1 MNMYDS
7 TTQSSSKGYSFS
19 SFMSSVYAWMGG
31 ALMLTAGAAYGV
43 YNSVPLFNFI
53 LQKYVFMGILLV
65 NIFLPTALIVFIE
78 KISFKS
84 ALALYVAYSL
94 LTGVTLS
101 VIFVAFEL
109 PSIVTILFVTVAMF
123 VAMALYGYFTKA
135 DLTGIGNV
143 LIMGLFGIV
152 VAGFINLFFHN
163 TMVDFVCAALGV
175 IIFTGLIAY
184 DTQKLKDLG
193 QSYLEQGQP
202 LNKIAL
208 VGALTLYLDFVN
220 LFLKLL
226 QLFGKRRK

>member
-31 ALMLTAGAAYGV
+31 ALMLTAVAAYGV

-53 LQKYVFMGILLV
+53 LQKYVFMSLLLV

-94 LTGVTLS
+94 LNGVTLS
-101 VIFVAFEL
+101 VIFAAFEL
-109 PSIVTILFVTVAMF
+109 PSIVTILLVTVTMF
-123 VAMALYGYFTKA
+123 VAMALYGYCTKA

-152 VAGFINLFFHN
+152 IAGLINLFFHN
-163 TMVDFVCAALGV
+163 GMVDFICSALGV

-193 QSYLEQGQP
+193 ARYLELGQP
-202 LNKIAL
+202 LGKIAL

-220 LFLKLL
+220 LFLNLL
-226 QLFGKRRK
+226 TLFGKKKK